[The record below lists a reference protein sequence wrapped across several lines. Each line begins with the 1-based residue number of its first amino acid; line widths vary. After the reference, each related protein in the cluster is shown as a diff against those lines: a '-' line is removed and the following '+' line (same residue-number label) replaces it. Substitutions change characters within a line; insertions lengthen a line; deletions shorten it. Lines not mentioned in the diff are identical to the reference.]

1 MIYFLA
7 RRLIKNETG
16 ALLSASLL
24 ALNHIH
30 VWVSRSS
37 LMEATQIFFILLNI
51 YLFFAA
57 LENKKFWFLWGATLG
72 AVALAKYTGFFLV
85 PAYIVYLLWS
95 EKDVWRQ
102 WEPYAGLAV
111 AALVFSPVIVYNVYL
126 YKTLGHLDLQ
136 LAYLFGQETPEW
148 RVSLGKVQ
156 EPFSKIGENITAM
169 YSIPFLVAVFSGVI
183 LSVYLYRR
191 GRSNL
196 VIFGWSLLAFITA
209 TLVAVGS
216 AYRFIALYAAAFVFF
231 VLLFLNFLYEKIA
244 QKTLFFA
251 ILPAFLILEL
261 LFTVGGVFVTFPD
274 FGVAKLDAYLE
285 TVFGDT
291 RPSSAP
297 KSPNP
302 HLDKVIQEYS
312 LRIPRS
318 DTNKMIIYDEN
329 IDLSQRLWLF
339 SRRLFYRGITSATAG
354 NIKVFMRQFGLDY
367 FKDYEFYFVKATP
380 FTALNRVFKTPD
392 ADELEKFLTSELKLS
407 PEQVIYGQNN
417 LPMFLIYRYSLK

>member
-1 MIYFLA
+1 M
-7 RRLIKNETG
+7 
-16 ALLSASLL
+16 
-24 ALNHIH
+24 
-30 VWVSRSS
+30 
-37 LMEATQIFFILLNI
+37 
-51 YLFFAA
+51 
-57 LENKKFWFLWGATLG
+57 
-72 AVALAKYTGFFLV
+72 
-85 PAYIVYLLWS
+85 
-95 EKDVWRQ
+95 
-102 WEPYAGLAV
+102 
-111 AALVFSPVIVYNVYL
+111 
-126 YKTLGHLDLQ
+126 
-136 LAYLFGQETPEW
+136 
-148 RVSLGKVQ
+148 
-156 EPFSKIGENITAM
+156 
-169 YSIPFLVAVFSGVI
+169 
-183 LSVYLYRR
+183 
-191 GRSNL
+191 
-196 VIFGWSLLAFITA
+196 
-209 TLVAVGS
+209 AVGS